1 MGYTIKF
8 YARNGG
14 GKREGE
20 NDEWKFLSRLLKVS
34 KVSKDGAKKSGKGKE
49 KGNRWREGAQT
60 DKGHRDHFARL
71 REWSISIFI
80 SKRENPV

>member
-14 GKREGE
+14 GKREGG

-49 KGNRWREGAQT
+49 KGNR
-60 DKGHRDHFARL
+60 
-71 REWSISIFI
+71 
-80 SKRENPV
+80 